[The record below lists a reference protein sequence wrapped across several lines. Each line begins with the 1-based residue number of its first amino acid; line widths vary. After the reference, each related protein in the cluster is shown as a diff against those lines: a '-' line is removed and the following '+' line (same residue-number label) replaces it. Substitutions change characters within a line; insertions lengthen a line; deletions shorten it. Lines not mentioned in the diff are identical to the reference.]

1 MRRVIE
7 AQRALGSRA
16 MQVLN
21 IAHESIIYE
30 DLVKDPA
37 KHAARCLALMNL
49 PMDAR
54 VLSPE
59 ENTRAAITLSAL
71 QVRKPINRSSIGR
84 WKNYEW
90 AFDSSWDALV
100 DEHASKLAES

>member
-1 MRRVIE
+1 MKLNDD
-7 AQRALGSRA
+7 RAGRLILGLRQQGV
-16 MQVLN
+16 M
-21 IAHESIIYE
+21 
-30 DLVKDPA
+30 DP
-37 KHAARCLALMNL
+37 
-49 PMDAR
+49 R

-71 QVRKPINRSSIGR
+71 QVRKPINHSSIGR

-100 DEHASKLAES
+100 DEHATKLA

>member
-1 MRRVIE
+1 
-7 AQRALGSRA
+7 

-30 DLVKDPA
+30 NLVKDPA

-49 PMDAR
+49 PMDPR

-100 DEHASKLAES
+100 DEHASKLA